1 MRHCSMDSAR
11 EHISTTDSCL
21 YFINRTACRLPVKY
35 KMRLQHFFVLH
46 SDMTL
51 WVSTSAVCPFLSH
64 GFWGKMRFMQRVEML
79 WDHIDK
85 VRR

>member
-1 MRHCSMDSAR
+1 M
-11 EHISTTDSCL
+11 
-21 YFINRTACRLPVKY
+21 PVKY